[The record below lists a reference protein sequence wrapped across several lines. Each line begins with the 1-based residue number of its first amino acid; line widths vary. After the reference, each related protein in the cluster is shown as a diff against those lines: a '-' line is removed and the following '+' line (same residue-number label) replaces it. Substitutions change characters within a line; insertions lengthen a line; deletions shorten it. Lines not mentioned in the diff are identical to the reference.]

1 VKFSDIIRE
10 NTPKILDE
18 PQQKDTVQRTAAMEY
33 GSSGAARKY
42 ESNYGYG
49 KSAMTDS
56 QDEVS
61 YYAGAS
67 EDSEFSRFQDRLK
80 RGKVKICDGCG
91 GLMSKTSRT
100 ILSPLAGFVLVL
112 LGVGLMTF
120 YGITTNFF
128 QPPWFIKF
136 ALPASY
142 YVGSIFIGVGILFFF
157 IREKV
162 WVCHR
167 CKEIRKR

>member
-1 VKFSDIIRE
+1 M
-10 NTPKILDE
+10 N
-18 PQQKDTVQRTAAMEY
+18 
-33 GSSGAARKY
+33 
-42 ESNYGYG
+42 
-49 KSAMTDS
+49 
-56 QDEVS
+56 
-61 YYAGAS
+61 
-67 EDSEFSRFQDRLK
+67 
-80 RGKVKICDGCG
+80 
-91 GLMSKTSRT
+91 KTSRS

-112 LGVGLMTF
+112 LGMGLMTF
-120 YGITTNFF
+120 YGVTTNFF